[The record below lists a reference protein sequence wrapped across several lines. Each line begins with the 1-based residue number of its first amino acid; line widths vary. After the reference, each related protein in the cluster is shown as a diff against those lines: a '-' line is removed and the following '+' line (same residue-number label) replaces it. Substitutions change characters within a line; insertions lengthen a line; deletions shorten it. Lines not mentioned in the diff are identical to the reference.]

1 MRNTIKKTLIETYNY
16 YLESSIRLKEATNGK
31 IDLSKT
37 GEYTTTALKLFN
49 ELNTVS
55 SPEKILID
63 EAEWINKA
71 TTGAIIF
78 GDKYEGELFSYD
90 FISFYPS
97 ILRSTQLLIP
107 ISRGTFHQITSEDFN
122 NMKFMRY
129 GIYRCH
135 IEVENKKLMRQNKL
149 DYYTHIDI
157 TRARELHYTITL
169 IEDEQ
174 PNFLYYS
181 REKTINA
188 SQAFRPFVDYMYKLK
203 SDNIPGAKN
212 ILNCLWG
219 ALCESMQFVVYH
231 REGAE
236 TFIDQDKPL
245 ISIKPYYKSETD
257 YAIKLQSINKT
268 FKSDWARLKPFL
280 LTKGRV
286 LLSKAIEPNVE
297 HIMRSHT
304 DSLYSS
310 VKLDCLANLGNNL
323 GDIKYTGTCPNARIY
338 HANLVSGIF
347 N

>member
-1 MRNTIKKTLIETYNY
+1 
-16 YLESSIRLKEATNGK
+16 
-31 IDLSKT
+31 
-37 GEYTTTALKLFN
+37 
-49 ELNTVS
+49 
-55 SPEKILID
+55 
-63 EAEWINKA
+63 
-71 TTGAIIF
+71 
-78 GDKYEGELFSYD
+78 
-90 FISFYPS
+90 
-97 ILRSTQLLIP
+97 
-107 ISRGTFHQITSEDFN
+107 
-122 NMKFMRY
+122 
-129 GIYRCH
+129 
-135 IEVENKKLMRQNKL
+135 MRQNKL

-280 LTKGRV
+280 LSKGRV
-286 LLSKAIEPNVE
+286 LLSKAIEPNLE